1 MSRFVALGQLIPIF
15 PDLMFE
21 FVIFFAIRHNNKIK
35 RLAATICVYAQLTEI
50 GKEDLYQT
58 MWLKL
63 SLIHI

>member
-35 RLAATICVYAQLTEI
+35 RLAATICVYALRRVRGI
-50 GKEDLYQT
+50 YQFPAEY
-58 MWLKL
+58 WPALL
-63 SLIHI
+63 